1 VESRRN
7 VELTL
12 LLLALVLSVGG
23 YIVVGLVADNQVP
36 AGSLGYGATLAV
48 LFIGA
53 HLVLRW
59 RAPQADPILL
69 PGAALLNG
77 LGLVMVRRLDY
88 AAVLRKGGH
97 SQAPSQALWTVLGV
111 VVFAAVVVAVRDHR
125 VLDRYRYTW
134 LLIGLFLL
142 VLPALPGV
150 GQEINGARLWV
161 RLGPFSGQ
169 PSELAKIALVVFLAS
184 YLAERKELLATATYR
199 VGPLLLPEIKYFLP
213 MLMAWG
219 VSLFVL
225 FFEKDLGSSL
235 LFFGVFVALLYVAT
249 GRFSYVAA
257 GLVLFL
263 AGAFLAYQLFA
274 HVQVRVATWWHLWDL
289 YNGRGYQLAQGLF
302 ALATG
307 GILGQGWNQGQPNL
321 IPFASTDF
329 VFDAFGEELGLLGVT
344 AMLLVYLLMVFRGF
358 RVALAAGD
366 DFGKLLGLGLVVS
379 FSLQVFVIV
388 GGVTR
393 LIPLTGITLPF
404 VSYGGSSLVANY
416 ALVALLCRISSDV
429 TPAPA
434 RRAGAGPADAAE
446 SGELTV
452 VR

>member
-12 LLLALVLSVGG
+12 LLLALILAVGA
-23 YIVVGLVADNQVP
+23 YVIVGLVADNEVP
-36 AGSLGYGATLAV
+36 AGSVGYGATLV
-48 LFIGA
+48 GLFLGA

-88 AAVLRKGGH
+88 AEAGTRGFRPE
-97 SQAPSQALWTVLGV
+97 APAQALWTVLGV
-111 VVFAAVVVAVRDHR
+111 AVFCAVIVLIRDHR

-134 LLIGLFLL
+134 LLLGIVLLILPRLPLIGR
-142 VLPALPGV
+142 
-150 GQEINGARLWV
+150 EINGARLWI
-161 RLGPFSGQ
+161 RLGPVSGQ
-169 PSELAKIALVVFLAS
+169 PAEAAKIALVVFLAA
-184 YLAERKELLATATYR
+184 YLAERRELLATATYR
-199 VGPLLLPEIKYFLP
+199 VGPFLLPEIKYFMPL
-213 MLMAWG
+213 LSAWA

-235 LFFGVFVALLYVAT
+235 LFFGMFVALLYVAT

-263 AGAFLAYQLFA
+263 SGAVLAYNLFA
-274 HVQVRVATWWHLWDL
+274 HVQVRVETWLDPWR
-289 YNGRGYQLAQGLF
+289 YYASRGYQLAQGLF
-302 ALATG
+302 AMATG
-307 GILGQGWNQGQPNL
+307 GILGQGWNQGRPDF

-329 VFDAFGEELGLLGVT
+329 IFAAFGEELGLVGVT
-344 AMLLVYLLMVFRGF
+344 AMLLVYLLMVFRGL
-358 RVALAAGD
+358 RIALAAGD
-366 DFGKLLGLGLVVS
+366 DFGKLLAVGLVTS
-379 FSLQVFVIV
+379 FALQVFVIV

-393 LIPLTGITLPF
+393 LIPLTGVTLPF
-404 VSYGGSSLVANY
+404 VSFGGSSLLANY
-416 ALVALLCRISSDV
+416 ALIALLCRVSSEA

-434 RRAGAGPADAAE
+434 RRRPAPEPSAGEVTVAG
-446 SGELTV
+446 
-452 VR
+452 